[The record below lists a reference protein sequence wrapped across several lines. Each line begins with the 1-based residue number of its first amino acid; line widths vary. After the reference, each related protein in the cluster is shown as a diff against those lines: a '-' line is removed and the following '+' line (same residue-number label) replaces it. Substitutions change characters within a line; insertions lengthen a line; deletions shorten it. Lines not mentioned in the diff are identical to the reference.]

1 VPIKKSLIHQ
11 ASYHYYPQ
19 ESSIVKRLKLCCNEY
34 TRSTDS

>member
-19 ESSIVKRLKLCCNEY
+19 ESSIVKTKTMLQ
-34 TRSTDS
+34 